1 MTHLLAYRLNSTEC
15 VLPFVGSMEWQI
27 AGIYETI
34 TNESWCP
41 SLHITVGSAQ
51 CFIITKIMLSPVQYM
66 GSLNAP
72 YVLLE
77 IQRMQQHKLKQFI
90 SLPLQQRFQFFST
103 SLTSFSFF
111 I

>member
-77 IQRMQQHKLKQFI
+77 IECNSI
-90 SLPLQQRFQFFST
+90 SLNNSFLCLCSRDFNFFQ
-103 SLTSFSFF
+103 LL
-111 I
+111 